1 MFVEHF
7 LYSGALAILA
17 GMVFYHATKR
27 DPSWIIIVCAL
38 APDVDYIAS
47 PLLRRLGI
55 GLLLNGHPI
64 LHGTFHNIAFM
75 VLFGIAMAFVLHPL
89 GLRFLDSLVFA
100 VTGFGA
106 HLVEDAL
113 VFKIGY
119 ASLWP
124 LSSERTGL
132 GLLTNMINEETYIR
146 DFFGLANTDVFV
158 IGLLLLFSAFVIRSY
173 AEQSFSWLRWYMP
186 QEIYL
191 IVSGQKPGAG
201 TGTGDH
207 RAQ

>member
-17 GMVFYHATKR
+17 GMVFYHYTGR
-27 DPSWIIIVCAL
+27 DTSWIIIAFAL
-38 APDVDYIAS
+38 APDVDYIAN
-47 PLLRRLGI
+47 PLLRHLGI

-89 GLRFLDSLVFA
+89 GIRFLDSLVFA
-100 VTGFGA
+100 MIGFGA
-106 HLVEDAL
+106 HLVEDAF

-119 ASLWP
+119 SSLWP
-124 LSSERTGL
+124 VTSAPTGL
-132 GLLTNMINEETYIR
+132 GILTNIINEEMYIR
-146 DFFGLANTDVFV
+146 DFYGLANTDVFV
-158 IGLLLLFSAFVIRSY
+158 IGLLLLFAAFIIRSY
-173 AEQSFSWLRWYMP
+173 VEQSFSWLQWYMP

-201 TGTGDH
+201 TGTGDN
-207 RAQ
+207 RA